1 MTSQGTKKG
10 KKHKSKKDA
19 GRTKKQKSKTP
30 SYPSRF
36 ITFIRSLGSNDV
48 ENNGSADT
56 YRAIGGIALLGL
68 SCFIFISLLFYVLD
82 AKAVYSQLHSEDI
95 IEAELSNQTIGK
107 DGISIGYTLFNG
119 FLGWGGFVFSIIFP
133 YIAIALLWM
142 NRKETWNILGKC
154 ILIVLS
160 SLWLG
165 MVLAF
170 SQTFFSGED
179 SVLKWGGDIGY
190 YYMTFL
196 SGRIGQLGLGIFFII
211 SLLVLAMLFNNKL
224 VDKITNISFSF
235 PSRSKSIENED
246 EEEDEIDE
254 EDEDTED
261 VENPSHI
268 SSQDEEAEEDE
279 GDEKEP
285 TQEEPI
291 SIITEAPKSEEPTM
305 PINSPVVAPQ
315 MATEPKEGGETE
327 LTVTVPQS
335 ELVDEDDFSDE
346 YVPGMYLKHYRK
358 PGLDLLE
365 DYGLG
370 TGETDRDEIEETKRL
385 ILDTLRNFRIS
396 VTPISATVGPTVTL
410 YEVVPEQGVKVSSIL
425 RLNDDLM
432 IALKSQGIRITPIP
446 HKGTVGIEV
455 PNRKPQTVSMRSIMG
470 SKKFREAQE
479 KMELPIGMGKTISNE
494 PFVFDLAKMPHI
506 LMAGATGQGKSVGL
520 NALIT
525 SLLYSKRPEELKL
538 IMVDPKMLEFSI
550 YEDLEKH
557 FMAMPNDADKAII
570 TDLSKVVP
578 TLNSLCVEMDQ
589 RYEQLAK
596 ARVRNIKDYNEQVRE
611 GKLSR
616 RDGFDFL
623 PYIVLIVDEWSDLI
637 MTAGREAEQ
646 PIARLAQKARA
657 AGIHI
662 VLATQRP
669 STDVVTGLIKAN
681 FPARI
686 AFRVASGIDS
696 STILNNP
703 SAHNLIGRGDML
715 FFQGNEL
722 VRIQCAFMDTPE
734 TEKIVQHIARQE
746 SEGHAYELPEYVAE
760 GDSKSGQD
768 LSTMR
773 KDALFDEAARLIV
786 SSQMG
791 SASFIQRKMEI
802 GFARAGRIVDQL
814 EAAGIL
820 GPNRGSKP
828 RDVLIQDLMSLE
840 ELLGQLK

>member
-1 MTSQGTKKG
+1 MTSQGTKKV

-36 ITFIRSLGSNDV
+36 ITFIRSLGSSDA
-48 ENNGSADT
+48 ESNGRTDT

-165 MVLAF
+165 MALAF

-557 FMAMPNDADKAII
+557 FMAMPNDAEKAII

-840 ELLGQLK
+840 ELLKQLK

>member
-1 MTSQGTKKG
+1 MASQGTKKV

-36 ITFIRSLGSNDV
+36 ITFIRSLGSSDT
-48 ENNGSADT
+48 ENNGRLDT
-56 YRAIGGIALLGL
+56 YRAIGGIILLGL

-224 VDKITNISFSF
+224 VDKITNISFSL
-235 PSRSKSIENED
+235 PSKSKSVEHEDDD
-246 EEEDEIDE
+246 EEDE

-261 VENPSHI
+261 EDEPSHI
-268 SSQDEEAEEDE
+268 PSQDKEAEEDE
-279 GDEKEP
+279 EEP
-285 TQEEPI
+285 TIEEPI
-291 SIITEAPKSEEPTM
+291 SIITEEPTM
-305 PINSPVVAPQ
+305 HVSSPTAAPQ
-315 MATEPKEGGETE
+315 TTTEAKEGEETE

-335 ELVDEDDFSDE
+335 ELADEDDFSDE

-358 PGLDLLE
+358 PSLDLLE

-410 YEVVPEQGVKVSSIL
+410 YEVIPEQGVKVSSIL

-557 FMAMPNDADKAII
+557 FMAMPNDAEKAII

-589 RYEQLAK
+589 RYEQLAR

-768 LSTMR
+768 LSTMK
-773 KDALFDEAARLIV
+773 KDALFEEAARLIV

>member
-1 MTSQGTKKG
+1 MASQGTKKV
-10 KKHKSKKDA
+10 KKHKSKKDV

-36 ITFIRSLGSNDV
+36 ITFIRSLGSNDA
-48 ENNGSADT
+48 ENNGRLDT
-56 YRAIGGIALLGL
+56 YRAIGGIILLGL

-95 IEAELSNQTIGK
+95 IEAELSNQSIGK
-107 DGISIGYTLFNG
+107 DGISIGYSLFNG
-119 FLGWGGFVFSIIFP
+119 FLGWGGFVSSIIFP

-142 NRKETWNILGKC
+142 NRKETWHVLGKC
-154 ILIVLS
+154 ILIILS

-170 SQTFFSGED
+170 LQTFFGGED
-179 SVLKWGGDIGY
+179 SVLKWGGDLGHY
-190 YYMTFL
+190 YTTFL
-196 SGRIGQLGLGIFFII
+196 SGRIGQLGVVLFFII

-224 VDKITNISFSF
+224 VDKITNISFSL
-235 PSRSKSIENED
+235 PSKSKSVEHED
-246 EEEDEIDE
+246 EDE

-261 VENPSHI
+261 EDEPSHI
-268 SSQDEEAEEDE
+268 PSQDKEAEEDE
-279 GDEKEP
+279 EEP
-285 TQEEPI
+285 TIEEPI
-291 SIITEAPKSEEPTM
+291 SIITEEPKSEEPTM
-305 PINSPVVAPQ
+305 HVSTPTAVPQ
-315 MATEPKEGGETE
+315 TTTEPKEGEDTE

-335 ELVDEDDFSDE
+335 ELADEDDFSDE

-358 PGLDLLE
+358 PSLDLLE

-410 YEVVPEQGVKVSSIL
+410 YEVIPEQGVKVSSIL

-455 PNRKPQTVSMRSIMG
+455 PNRKPQTVSMRSIIG

-479 KMELPIGMGKTISNE
+479 KMELPIGIGKTISNE

-760 GDSKSGQD
+760 GDSRSGQD
-768 LSTMR
+768 LSTMK

-786 SSQMG
+786 GSQMG

-840 ELLGQLK
+840 ELLKQLK

>member
-36 ITFIRSLGSNDV
+36 ITFIRSLGSNDT
-48 ENNGSADT
+48 ESNGRTDT

-119 FLGWGGFVFSIIFP
+119 FLGWGGFVFSMIFP

-142 NRKETWNILGKC
+142 NKKETWHVLGKC
-154 ILIVLS
+154 ILMILS

-170 SQTFFSGED
+170 LQTFFGGED
-179 SVLKWGGDIGY
+179 SVLKWGGDLGY

-224 VDKITNISFSF
+224 VDKITNISFSL
-235 PSRSKSIENED
+235 PSKSKSVEHEDDD
-246 EEEDEIDE
+246 EEDE

-261 VENPSHI
+261 EDEPSHI
-268 SSQDEEAEEDE
+268 PSQDKEAEEDE
-279 GDEKEP
+279 EEP
-285 TQEEPI
+285 TIEEPI
-291 SIITEAPKSEEPTM
+291 SIITEEPTM
-305 PINSPVVAPQ
+305 HVSSPTAAPQ
-315 MATEPKEGGETE
+315 TTTEAKEGEETE

-335 ELVDEDDFSDE
+335 ELADEDDFSDE

-358 PGLDLLE
+358 PSLDLLE

-410 YEVVPEQGVKVSSIL
+410 YEVIPEQGVKVSSIL

-589 RYEQLAK
+589 RYEQLAR

-768 LSTMR
+768 LSTMK

-840 ELLGQLK
+840 ELLKQLK

>member
-1 MTSQGTKKG
+1 MTSQGTKKV

-30 SYPSRF
+30 NYPSRF
-36 ITFIRSLGSNDV
+36 ITFIRSLGSNDA
-48 ENNGSADT
+48 ESNGRTDT

-235 PSRSKSIENED
+235 PSRSKSVENNDE
-246 EEEDEIDE
+246 EEEDEEI
-254 EDEDTED
+254 EDEDE
-261 VENPSHI
+261 PSPT
-268 SSQDEEAEEDE
+268 SSQDDEVEADESDEE
-279 GDEKEP
+279 EP
-285 TQEEPI
+285 TKEEPI

-305 PINSPVVAPQ
+305 HVSSPAVTPQ
-315 MATEPKEGGETE
+315 TTTEAKEGEETE

-335 ELVDEDDFSDE
+335 ELADEDDFSDE

-410 YEVVPEQGVKVSSIL
+410 YEVIPEQGVKVSSIL

-589 RYEQLAK
+589 RYEQLAR

-768 LSTMR
+768 LSTMK

-840 ELLGQLK
+840 ELLKQLK

>member
-1 MTSQGTKKG
+1 MTSQGTKKV

-36 ITFIRSLGSNDV
+36 ITFIRSLGSNDA

-235 PSRSKSIENED
+235 PSRSKSVENDDE
-246 EEEDEIDE
+246 EEEDEEI
-254 EDEDTED
+254 EDEDE
-261 VENPSHI
+261 PSPTP
-268 SSQDEEAEEDE
+268 SQDDEVEADESDEE
-279 GDEKEP
+279 EP

-291 SIITEAPKSEEPTM
+291 SIITEAPKSEEPTI

-335 ELVDEDDFSDE
+335 ELADEDDFSDE

-410 YEVVPEQGVKVSSIL
+410 YEVIPEQGVKVSSIL

>member
-1 MTSQGTKKG
+1 MTSQGTKKV

-36 ITFIRSLGSNDV
+36 ITFIRSLGSSDA

-557 FMAMPNDADKAII
+557 FMAMPNDAEKAII

-768 LSTMR
+768 LSSMK
-773 KDALFDEAARLIV
+773 KDALFEEAARLIV

>member
-36 ITFIRSLGSNDV
+36 ITFIRSLGSNDT
-48 ENNGSADT
+48 ESNGRTDT

-246 EEEDEIDE
+246 EEEDEVDE

-285 TQEEPI
+285 IQEEPI

-305 PINSPVVAPQ
+305 PINSPVVASQ
-315 MATEPKEGGETE
+315 MATEPKEGEETE

-335 ELVDEDDFSDE
+335 ELADEDDFSDE

-578 TLNSLCVEMDQ
+578 MLNSLCVEMDQ

-637 MTAGREAEQ
+637 MTAGREAEP

-768 LSTMR
+768 LSSMK

-840 ELLGQLK
+840 ELLKQLK

>member
-1 MTSQGTKKG
+1 MASEGTKKV

-19 GRTKKQKSKTP
+19 GRTKKQRPTSPNFTTKL
-30 SYPSRF
+30 
-36 ITFIRSLGSNDV
+36 ITAIRSLGSSDA
-48 ENNGSADT
+48 ESHGQTDM
-56 YRAIGGIALLGL
+56 YRTIGGIILFGL

-82 AKAVYSQLHSEDI
+82 AKAVYSQIHSEDI
-95 IEAELSNQTIGK
+95 IEAELSSQTIGK

-142 NRKETWNILGKC
+142 NKKQTWQVLGKC
-154 ILIVLS
+154 ILIILS

-165 MVLAF
+165 MTLAF
-170 SQTFFSGED
+170 LQTFFGGED
-179 SVLKWGGDIGY
+179 SVLKWGGDLGH
-190 YYMTFL
+190 YYMAFL
-196 SGRIGQLGLGIFFII
+196 SGRIGLLGIVIFFII
-211 SLLVLAMLFNNKL
+211 SLIILAILFNNEL

-235 PSRSKSIENED
+235 PSRSKSVEHEDDDEEDNDTED
-246 EEEDEIDE
+246 EEA
-254 EDEDTED
+254 
-261 VENPSHI
+261 PSHI
-268 SSQDEEAEEDE
+268 PSQDDEAETDE
-279 GDEKEP
+279 SDEEESKH
-285 TQEEPI
+285 EEPI
-291 SIITEAPKSEEPTM
+291 SIITEEPQTEEEIPQQTAPAMAVPQGASPTT
-305 PINSPVVAPQ
+305 A
-315 MATEPKEGGETE
+315 EDTE

-335 ELVDEDDFSDE
+335 ELADEDDFSDE

-365 DYGLG
+365 EYGLG

-410 YEVVPEQGVKVSSIL
+410 YEVIPEQGVKVSSIL

-557 FMAMPNDADKAII
+557 FMAMPNDAEKAII

-768 LSTMR
+768 LSSMK

>member
-1 MTSQGTKKG
+1 MTSQGTKKV

-36 ITFIRSLGSNDV
+36 ITFIRSLGSNDA
-48 ENNGSADT
+48 ESNGSADT

-224 VDKITNISFSF
+224 VDKITNISFSL
-235 PSRSKSIENED
+235 PSKSKSVEHEDDD
-246 EEEDEIDE
+246 EEDE

-261 VENPSHI
+261 EDEPSHI
-268 SSQDEEAEEDE
+268 PSQDKEAEEDE
-279 GDEKEP
+279 EEP
-285 TQEEPI
+285 TIEEPI
-291 SIITEAPKSEEPTM
+291 SIITEEPTM
-305 PINSPVVAPQ
+305 HVSSPTAAPQ
-315 MATEPKEGGETE
+315 TTTEAKEGEETE

-335 ELVDEDDFSDE
+335 ELADEDDFSDE

-358 PGLDLLE
+358 PSLDLLE

-410 YEVVPEQGVKVSSIL
+410 YEVIPEQGVKVSSIL

-557 FMAMPNDADKAII
+557 FMAMPNDAEKAII

-589 RYEQLAK
+589 RYEQLAR

-768 LSTMR
+768 LSTMK
-773 KDALFDEAARLIV
+773 KDALFEEAARLIV

>member
-1 MTSQGTKKG
+1 MTSQGTKKV

-235 PSRSKSIENED
+235 PSRSKSVENED
-246 EEEDEIDE
+246 EEEDEVDE

-261 VENPSHI
+261 ENEPSPTP
-268 SSQDEEAEEDE
+268 SQDDEVEADESDEE
-279 GDEKEP
+279 EP
-285 TQEEPI
+285 TKEEPI
-291 SIITEAPKSEEPTM
+291 SIITEAPKSEEPTI

-557 FMAMPNDADKAII
+557 FMAMPNDAEKAII

-578 TLNSLCVEMDQ
+578 MLNSLCVEMDQ

-637 MTAGREAEQ
+637 MTAGREAEP

-768 LSTMR
+768 LSTMK
-773 KDALFDEAARLIV
+773 KDALFEEAAKLIV

>member
-1 MTSQGTKKG
+1 MTSQGTKKV

-36 ITFIRSLGSNDV
+36 ITFIRSLGSNDT
-48 ENNGSADT
+48 ENNGRLDT

-211 SLLVLAMLFNNKL
+211 SLLVLSMLFNNKL

-235 PSRSKSIENED
+235 PSRSKSVENED
-246 EEEDEIDE
+246 EEEEDEEI
-254 EDEDTED
+254 EDEDE
-261 VENPSHI
+261 PSPTP
-268 SSQDEEAEEDE
+268 SQDDEVEADESDEE
-279 GDEKEP
+279 EP
-285 TQEEPI
+285 TKEEPI

>member
-1 MTSQGTKKG
+1 MTSQGTKKV

-235 PSRSKSIENED
+235 PSKSKSIENED
-246 EEEDEIDE
+246 EEEEDEEI
-254 EDEDTED
+254 EDEDEP
-261 VENPSHI
+261 NPTP
-268 SSQDEEAEEDE
+268 SQDDEVETDESDE
-279 GDEKEP
+279 GEP
-285 TQEEPI
+285 TKEESI
-291 SIITEAPKSEEPTM
+291 SIITEEPGTEKEVPQQTAPATA
-305 PINSPVVAPQ
+305 VPQ
-315 MATEPKEGGETE
+315 GVPSMTAEETE

-335 ELVDEDDFSDE
+335 ELADEDDFSDE

-365 DYGLG
+365 DYGLS
-370 TGETDRDEIEETKRL
+370 TGETDRDEIEETKHL
-385 ILDTLRNFRIS
+385 ILNTLRNFGIS

-410 YEVVPEQGVKVSSIL
+410 YEIIPEQGVKVSSIL
-425 RLNDDLM
+425 KLGNDLM

-525 SLLYSKRPEELKL
+525 SLLYSKRPEELKF

-557 FMAMPNDADKAII
+557 FMAMPNDAEKAII

-637 MTAGREAEQ
+637 MTAGREAVQ

-686 AFRVASGIDS
+686 AFRVASGVDS

-840 ELLGQLK
+840 ELLKQLK

>member
-30 SYPSRF
+30 NYPSRF
-36 ITFIRSLGSNDV
+36 ITFIRSLGSNDT
-48 ENNGSADT
+48 ESNGRTDT

-235 PSRSKSIENED
+235 PSRSKSVELE
-246 EEEDEIDE
+246 DE

-261 VENPSHI
+261 EDELSPTP
-268 SSQDEEAEEDE
+268 SQDKEDEEGE
-279 GDEKEP
+279 GDEEEP
-285 TQEEPI
+285 IKEEPI
-291 SIITEAPKSEEPTM
+291 SIITEEPKSEEPTM
-305 PINSPVVAPQ
+305 HVSSPTAAPQ
-315 MATEPKEGGETE
+315 TTTEAKVEGETE

-335 ELVDEDDFSDE
+335 ELADEDDFSDE

-358 PGLDLLE
+358 PSLDLLE

-410 YEVVPEQGVKVSSIL
+410 YEVIPEQGVKVSSIL

-840 ELLGQLK
+840 ELLKQLK

>member
-1 MTSQGTKKG
+1 MASQGTKKV

-19 GRTKKQKSKTP
+19 GRTKKQKPKTP
-30 SYPSRF
+30 SYSSRF
-36 ITFIRSLGSNDV
+36 ITFIRSLGSNDA
-48 ENNGSADT
+48 ENNGRLDT
-56 YRAIGGIALLGL
+56 YRAIGGIILLGL

-82 AKAVYSQLHSEDI
+82 AKAAYSQLHSEDI
-95 IEAELSNQTIGK
+95 IEAELSNQSIGK

-142 NRKETWNILGKC
+142 NRKETWHVLGKC
-154 ILIVLS
+154 ILIILS

-165 MVLAF
+165 MVLALL
-170 SQTFFSGED
+170 QTFFGGED
-179 SVLKWGGDIGY
+179 SVLKWGGDLGY
-190 YYMTFL
+190 YYTSFL
-196 SGRIGQLGLGIFFII
+196 SGRIGQLGVVLFFII

-224 VDKITNISFSF
+224 VDKITNISFSL
-235 PSRSKSIENED
+235 PSKSKSVEHED
-246 EEEDEIDE
+246 DDE

-261 VENPSHI
+261 EDEPSRI
-268 SSQDEEAEEDE
+268 PSQDEETEEDE
-279 GDEKEP
+279 DDEEEP
-285 TQEEPI
+285 TKEDPI
-291 SIITEAPKSEEPTM
+291 SIITEEIKSEETTM
-305 PINSPVVAPQ
+305 HVSSPATAAQ
-315 MATEPKEGGETE
+315 TTTEPKEGEETE

-335 ELVDEDDFSDE
+335 ELADEDDFSDE

-358 PGLDLLE
+358 PSLDLLE

-370 TGETDRDEIEETKRL
+370 AGETDRDEIEETKRL

-410 YEVVPEQGVKVSSIL
+410 YEVIPEQGVKVSSIL

-479 KMELPIGMGKTISNE
+479 KMELPIGIGKTISNE

-596 ARVRNIKDYNEQVRE
+596 ARVRNIKDYNEQVCE

-768 LSTMR
+768 LSTMK

-840 ELLGQLK
+840 ELLKQLK

>member
-36 ITFIRSLGSNDV
+36 ITFIRSLGSNDT
-48 ENNGSADT
+48 ESNGRTDT

-119 FLGWGGFVFSIIFP
+119 FLGWGGFVFSMIFP

-170 SQTFFSGED
+170 SQTFFGGED
-179 SVLKWGGDIGY
+179 SVLNWGGDIGY

-196 SGRIGQLGLGIFFII
+196 SGRIGQLGLGIFFTI

-235 PSRSKSIENED
+235 PSRSKSVENED
-246 EEEDEIDE
+246 EEEEEEE
-254 EDEDTED
+254 EDEEIEAKDE
-261 VENPSHI
+261 PSPTP
-268 SSQDEEAEEDE
+268 SQDDEVEADESNEEEST
-279 GDEKEP
+279 K
-285 TQEEPI
+285 EEPI
-291 SIITEAPKSEEPTM
+291 SIITEEPKSEEPTM
-305 PINSPVVAPQ
+305 HVSSPTAAPQ
-315 MATEPKEGGETE
+315 TTTEAKVEGETE

-335 ELVDEDDFSDE
+335 ELADEDDFSDE

-358 PGLDLLE
+358 PSLDLLE

-410 YEVVPEQGVKVSSIL
+410 YEVIPEQGVKVSSIL

-525 SLLYSKRPEELKL
+525 SLLYSKRPEELKF

-768 LSTMR
+768 LSTMK
-773 KDALFDEAARLIV
+773 KDALFEEAARLIV

>member
-1 MTSQGTKKG
+1 
-10 KKHKSKKDA
+10 
-19 GRTKKQKSKTP
+19 
-30 SYPSRF
+30 
-36 ITFIRSLGSNDV
+36 
-48 ENNGSADT
+48 
-56 YRAIGGIALLGL
+56 
-68 SCFIFISLLFYVLD
+68 
-82 AKAVYSQLHSEDI
+82 
-95 IEAELSNQTIGK
+95 
-107 DGISIGYTLFNG
+107 
-119 FLGWGGFVFSIIFP
+119 
-133 YIAIALLWM
+133 
-142 NRKETWNILGKC
+142 
-154 ILIVLS
+154 
-160 SLWLG
+160 
-165 MVLAF
+165 
-170 SQTFFSGED
+170 
-179 SVLKWGGDIGY
+179 
-190 YYMTFL
+190 
-196 SGRIGQLGLGIFFII
+196 
-211 SLLVLAMLFNNKL
+211 
-224 VDKITNISFSF
+224 
-235 PSRSKSIENED
+235 
-246 EEEDEIDE
+246 
-254 EDEDTED
+254 
-261 VENPSHI
+261 
-268 SSQDEEAEEDE
+268 
-279 GDEKEP
+279 
-285 TQEEPI
+285 
-291 SIITEAPKSEEPTM
+291 
-305 PINSPVVAPQ
+305 
-315 MATEPKEGGETE
+315 
-327 LTVTVPQS
+327 
-335 ELVDEDDFSDE
+335 
-346 YVPGMYLKHYRK
+346 
-358 PGLDLLE
+358 
-365 DYGLG
+365 
-370 TGETDRDEIEETKRL
+370 
-385 ILDTLRNFRIS
+385 
-396 VTPISATVGPTVTL
+396 
-410 YEVVPEQGVKVSSIL
+410 
-425 RLNDDLM
+425 
-432 IALKSQGIRITPIP
+432 
-446 HKGTVGIEV
+446 
-455 PNRKPQTVSMRSIMG
+455 
-470 SKKFREAQE
+470 
-479 KMELPIGMGKTISNE
+479 MGKTISNE

-557 FMAMPNDADKAII
+557 FMAMPNDAEKAII

-578 TLNSLCVEMDQ
+578 MLNSLCVEMDQ

-637 MTAGREAEQ
+637 MTAGREAEP

>member
-1 MTSQGTKKG
+1 MTSQGTKKV

-36 ITFIRSLGSNDV
+36 ITFIRSLGSNDT
-48 ENNGSADT
+48 ESNGSADT

-160 SLWLG
+160 SLCLG
-165 MVLAF
+165 MALAF

-235 PSRSKSIENED
+235 PSRSKSVENED
-246 EEEDEIDE
+246 EEEEDEEI
-254 EDEDTED
+254 EDEDE
-261 VENPSHI
+261 PSPTP
-268 SSQDEEAEEDE
+268 SQDDEVEADESNEE
-279 GDEKEP
+279 EP
-285 TQEEPI
+285 TKEEPI

-305 PINSPVVAPQ
+305 LVSSQATAAQ
-315 MATEPKEGGETE
+315 TTTEPKEVEETE

-335 ELVDEDDFSDE
+335 ELADEDDFSDE
-346 YVPGMYLKHYRK
+346 YVPGMYLKHYHK
-358 PGLDLLE
+358 PSLDLLE

-370 TGETDRDEIEETKRL
+370 AGETDRDEIEETKRL
-385 ILDTLRNFRIS
+385 ILNTLRNFRIS

-768 LSTMR
+768 LSSMK
-773 KDALFDEAARLIV
+773 KDALFEEAARLIV

-814 EAAGIL
+814 EVAGIL

>member
-1 MTSQGTKKG
+1 MTSQGTKKV

-30 SYPSRF
+30 NYPSRF
-36 ITFIRSLGSNDV
+36 ITFIRSLGSSDA
-48 ENNGSADT
+48 ESNGRADT

-170 SQTFFSGED
+170 SQTFFGGED
-179 SVLKWGGDIGY
+179 SVLNWGGDIGY

-196 SGRIGQLGLGIFFII
+196 SGRIGQLGLGIFFTI

-235 PSRSKSIENED
+235 PSRSKSVELE
-246 EEEDEIDE
+246 DE

-261 VENPSHI
+261 EDELSPTP
-268 SSQDEEAEEDE
+268 SQDKEDEEGE
-279 GDEKEP
+279 GDEEEP
-285 TQEEPI
+285 IKEEPI
-291 SIITEAPKSEEPTM
+291 SIITEEPKSEEPTM
-305 PINSPVVAPQ
+305 HVSSPTAAPQ
-315 MATEPKEGGETE
+315 TTTEAKVGGETE

-335 ELVDEDDFSDE
+335 ELADEDDFSDE

-410 YEVVPEQGVKVSSIL
+410 YEVIPEQGVKVSSIL

-840 ELLGQLK
+840 ELLKQLK

>member
-36 ITFIRSLGSNDV
+36 ITFIRSLGSNDA
-48 ENNGSADT
+48 ESNGRTDT

-235 PSRSKSIENED
+235 PSRSKSVENED
-246 EEEDEIDE
+246 EEEEDEEI
-254 EDEDTED
+254 EDEDE
-261 VENPSHI
+261 PSPTP
-268 SSQDEEAEEDE
+268 SQDDEVEADESNEE
-279 GDEKEP
+279 EP
-285 TQEEPI
+285 TKEEPI
-291 SIITEAPKSEEPTM
+291 SIITEESKSEEPTM
-305 PINSPVVAPQ
+305 HVSSPTAAPQ
-315 MATEPKEGGETE
+315 TTTEAKEGEETE

-335 ELVDEDDFSDE
+335 ELADEDDFSDE

-410 YEVVPEQGVKVSSIL
+410 YEVIPEQGVKVSSIL

-455 PNRKPQTVSMRSIMG
+455 PNRKPQTVSMRSIIG

-494 PFVFDLAKMPHI
+494 PFIFDLAKMPHI

-557 FMAMPNDADKAII
+557 FMAMPNDAEKAII

>member
-1 MTSQGTKKG
+1 MASQGTKKV

-19 GRTKKQKSKTP
+19 GRTKKQKSKTS

-36 ITFIRSLGSNDV
+36 ITFIRSLGSSDT
-48 ENNGSADT
+48 ENNGRLDT
-56 YRAIGGIALLGL
+56 YRAIGGIILLGL

-95 IEAELSNQTIGK
+95 IEAELSNQSIGK

-119 FLGWGGFVFSIIFP
+119 FLGWGGFVSSIIFP

-142 NRKETWNILGKC
+142 NKKETWHVLGKC
-154 ILIVLS
+154 ILMILS

-170 SQTFFSGED
+170 LQTFFAGED
-179 SVLKWGGDIGY
+179 SVLKWGGDLGY

-196 SGRIGQLGLGIFFII
+196 SGRIGQLGLGIFFVI

-224 VDKITNISFSF
+224 VDKITNISFSL
-235 PSRSKSIENED
+235 PSKSKSVEHED
-246 EEEDEIDE
+246 DDE

-261 VENPSHI
+261 EDEPSHI
-268 SSQDEEAEEDE
+268 PSQDKEAEEDE
-279 GDEKEP
+279 EEP
-285 TQEEPI
+285 TIEEPI
-291 SIITEAPKSEEPTM
+291 SIITEEPKSEEPTM
-305 PINSPVVAPQ
+305 HVSSPTAAPQ
-315 MATEPKEGGETE
+315 TTTEAKEGEETE

-335 ELVDEDDFSDE
+335 ELADEDDFSDE

-358 PGLDLLE
+358 PSLDLLE

-410 YEVVPEQGVKVSSIL
+410 YEVIPEQGVKVSSIL

-455 PNRKPQTVSMRSIMG
+455 PNRKPQTVSMRSIIG

-589 RYEQLAK
+589 RYEQLAR

-768 LSTMR
+768 LSTMK
-773 KDALFDEAARLIV
+773 KDALFEEAARLIV

>member
-1 MTSQGTKKG
+1 MTSQGTKKV

-30 SYPSRF
+30 NYPSRF
-36 ITFIRSLGSNDV
+36 ITFIRSLGSSDA
-48 ENNGSADT
+48 ESNGRADT

-119 FLGWGGFVFSIIFP
+119 FLGWGGFVFSMIFP

-170 SQTFFSGED
+170 SQTFFGGED
-179 SVLKWGGDIGY
+179 SVLNWGGDIGY

-196 SGRIGQLGLGIFFII
+196 SGRIGQLGLGIFFTI

-235 PSRSKSIENED
+235 PSRSKSVELE
-246 EEEDEIDE
+246 DE

-261 VENPSHI
+261 EDELSPTP
-268 SSQDEEAEEDE
+268 SQDKEDEEGE
-279 GDEKEP
+279 GDEEEP
-285 TQEEPI
+285 IKEEPI
-291 SIITEAPKSEEPTM
+291 SIITEEPKSEEPTM
-305 PINSPVVAPQ
+305 HVSSPTAAPQ
-315 MATEPKEGGETE
+315 TTTEPKEGGETE

-365 DYGLG
+365 DYGLS
-370 TGETDRDEIEETKRL
+370 TGETDRDEIEETKHL
-385 ILDTLRNFRIS
+385 ILNTLRNFGIS

-410 YEVVPEQGVKVSSIL
+410 YEIIPEQGVKVSSIL
-425 RLNDDLM
+425 KLGNDLM

-525 SLLYSKRPEELKL
+525 SLLYSKRPEELKF

-557 FMAMPNDADKAII
+557 FMAMPNDAEKAII

-637 MTAGREAEQ
+637 MTAGREAVQ

-686 AFRVASGIDS
+686 AFRVASGVDS

-840 ELLGQLK
+840 ELLKQLK

>member
-1 MTSQGTKKG
+1 MASQGTKKV

-36 ITFIRSLGSNDV
+36 ITFIRSLGSSDT
-48 ENNGSADT
+48 ENNGRLDT
-56 YRAIGGIALLGL
+56 YRAIGGIILLGL

-95 IEAELSNQTIGK
+95 IEAELSNQSIGK

-119 FLGWGGFVFSIIFP
+119 FLGWGGFVSSIIFP

-142 NRKETWNILGKC
+142 NKKETWHVLGKC
-154 ILIVLS
+154 ILMILS

-170 SQTFFSGED
+170 LQTFFAGED
-179 SVLKWGGDIGY
+179 SVLKWGGDLGY

-224 VDKITNISFSF
+224 VDKITNISFSL
-235 PSRSKSIENED
+235 PSKNKSVEHEDDD
-246 EEEDEIDE
+246 EEDE

-261 VENPSHI
+261 EDEPSHI
-268 SSQDEEAEEDE
+268 PSEDKEAEEDE
-279 GDEKEP
+279 EEP
-285 TQEEPI
+285 TIEEPI
-291 SIITEAPKSEEPTM
+291 SIITEEPTM
-305 PINSPVVAPQ
+305 HVSSPTAAPQ
-315 MATEPKEGGETE
+315 TTTEAKVGGETE

-335 ELVDEDDFSDE
+335 ELADEDDFSDE

-358 PGLDLLE
+358 PSLDLLE

-410 YEVVPEQGVKVSSIL
+410 YEVIPEQGVKVSSIL

-589 RYEQLAK
+589 RYEQLAR

-768 LSTMR
+768 LSTMK
-773 KDALFDEAARLIV
+773 KDALFEEAARLIV